1 MDLRIC
7 VFLFNN
13 LKFFFMKKSLFFVAV
28 LGLVFFTSCS
38 KDDDFEEVVIPQAT
52 SFEADLLKVSV
63 SGSCVTFDY
72 EVPLSIVFTGA
83 YKVVGDMAVFD
94 IEGGKSI
101 ILYKTPQGDYTTK
114 VGEAC
119 NSSQTGVQ
127 DVFIDVNR
135 VEYQIEDLVIVI
147 RLVTDLFAEL

>member
-1 MDLRIC
+1 
-7 VFLFNN
+7 
-13 LKFFFMKKSLFFVAV
+13 MKKSLFLVAV
-28 LGLVFFTSCS
+28 LGLAFLTSCS
-38 KDDDFEEVVIPQAT
+38 KDDDFDEVIIPQTT
-52 SFEADLLKVSV
+52 SFDASLSKVSV

-94 IEGGKSI
+94 IEGGKSV
-101 ILYKTPQGDYTTK
+101 ILYKTPKGDYTTK
-114 VGEAC
+114 IGEAC
-119 NSSQTGVQ
+119 NSCQTGVR

-135 VEYQIEDLVIVI
+135 VEYQIGDFVVVI